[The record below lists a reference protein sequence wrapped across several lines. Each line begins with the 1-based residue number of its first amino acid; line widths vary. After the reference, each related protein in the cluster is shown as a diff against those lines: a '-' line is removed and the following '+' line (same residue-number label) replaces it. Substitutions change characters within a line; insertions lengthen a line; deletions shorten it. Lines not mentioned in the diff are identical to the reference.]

1 MPYVILVGDSVFD
14 NARYVTGPDVTTLVK
29 RSVPADWS
37 VSLLAVDGSYL
48 LDVPRQLSELPED
61 AALLVVSAGG
71 NDAVAQIEI
80 LSQPASSV
88 GAGLLVLSDVID
100 QYRKDY
106 TCLLESVLATKI
118 RSYLC
123 TIYRPNFPDRELQ
136 RITSTVVGLFND
148 VIVEEGWKRGLP
160 ILDLRR
166 IFTDE
171 RDYAT
176 PIEPSVEGGRKLA
189 IAIASLLDPE
199 TKQE

>member
-1 MPYVILVGDSVFD
+1 
-14 NARYVTGPDVTTLVK
+14 
-29 RSVPADWS
+29 
-37 VSLLAVDGSYL
+37 
-48 LDVPRQLSELPED
+48 
-61 AALLVVSAGG
+61 
-71 NDAVAQIEI
+71 
-80 LSQPASSV
+80 
-88 GAGLLVLSDVID
+88 VID

-106 TCLLESVLATKI
+106 TSLLESVLATKV

-123 TIYRPNFPDRELQ
+123 TIYRPNFSDQELQ
-136 RITSTVVGLFND
+136 RMTSTAAGLFND
-148 VIVEEGWKRGLP
+148 VIVEEAWKRGLP

-189 IAIASLLDPE
+189 TAIASLLDPE